1 MRELT
6 RILFSLRAVSC
17 GDLESHLGEEIF
29 QIVGDLSV
37 EAIQMGTSLLLK
49 AGVGRN

>member
-17 GDLESHLGEEIF
+17 GDLESHLGEEFF

-37 EAIQMGTSLLLK
+37 EAI
-49 AGVGRN
+49 